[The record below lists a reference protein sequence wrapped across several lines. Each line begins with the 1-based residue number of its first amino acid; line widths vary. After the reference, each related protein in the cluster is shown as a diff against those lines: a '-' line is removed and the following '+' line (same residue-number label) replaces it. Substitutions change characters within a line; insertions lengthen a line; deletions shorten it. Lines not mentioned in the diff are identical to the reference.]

1 MARDLNNVPG
11 CWRVETTFT
20 ICPSTKTEKKREKTS
35 TTQQK
40 KDRKKKTRTTHWD
53 EQKPVMQVKR
63 NNTYRVYSPWQGASV
78 LSNVMR
84 TDMWIEKRTKAWSMI
99 SLVILI
105 NGCRSSALLPG
116 HNGNLSYGSFTFA
129 WINFDHRNTKYTIH
143 VDVSSAVKRLISLV
157 KL

>member
-1 MARDLNNVPG
+1 MYQAVDEWKQRLPSVPVLKQ
-11 CWRVETTFT
+11 R
-20 ICPSTKTEKKREKTS
+20 KKRKNIDHAT
-35 TTQQK
+35 
-40 KDRKKKTRTTHWD
+40 KKKVERRKQEHWD
-53 EQKPVMQVKR
+53 EQKLVMQVKR
-63 NNTYRVYSPWQGASV
+63 NNSYRVYSPWQEASV

-129 WINFDHRNTKYTIH
+129 WINLDHRNTKYTIH
-143 VDVSSAVKRLISLV
+143 VDVSSAMKRLISLV

>member
-1 MARDLNNVPG
+1 MYQAVDEWKQRLPSVPVLKQ
-11 CWRVETTFT
+11 R
-20 ICPSTKTEKKREKTS
+20 KKRKNIDHAT
-35 TTQQK
+35 
-40 KDRKKKTRTTHWD
+40 KKKKVERRKQEHWN

-63 NNTYRVYSPWQGASV
+63 NNSYRVYSPWQEASV

-129 WINFDHRNTKYTIH
+129 WINLDHRNTKYTIH
-143 VDVSSAVKRLISLV
+143 VDVSSAMKRLISLV

>member
-1 MARDLNNVPG
+1 MYQAVDEWKQRLPSVPVLKQ
-11 CWRVETTFT
+11 R
-20 ICPSTKTEKKREKTS
+20 KKREKTS

-40 KDRKKKTRTTHWD
+40 KIERRKQRTTHWD
-53 EQKPVMQVKR
+53 EQKPVMQVKG
-63 NNTYRVYSPWQGASV
+63 NNTYRVYSPWQKASV